1 MTAFDSFVNQARL
14 IIIMMTLCQMI
25 SEYDHSGVRGQR
37 KYCSDNDLL
46 MKIQTIFTITKF
58 RELRELIFAACFLLV
73 AKVLSVLLL
82 AHSDTHK
89 IKEAYNWERER
100 G

>member
-1 MTAFDSFVNQARL
+1 MNEKEGQELLTYNSLYLFVNQARL

-25 SEYDHSGVRGQR
+25 SEYDHCGVRGQR
-37 KYCSDNDLL
+37 KYFSDNDQL

-73 AKVLSVLLL
+73 AKVLSVL
-82 AHSDTHK
+82 
-89 IKEAYNWERER
+89 
-100 G
+100 